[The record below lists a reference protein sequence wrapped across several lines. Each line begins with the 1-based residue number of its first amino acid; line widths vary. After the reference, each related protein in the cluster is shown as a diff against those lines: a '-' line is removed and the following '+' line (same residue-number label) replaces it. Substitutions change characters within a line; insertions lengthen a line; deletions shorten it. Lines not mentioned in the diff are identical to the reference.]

1 MEKDIRWIQRFDNYK
16 KAFLNLKNAFD
27 LSKTRVLSDLEK
39 QGLIQSFEFTYEL
52 AWKTLKDYLNYK
64 QVEAKFPRE
73 VMKLSFSY
81 ELIADGDIW
90 MDMLEKRN
98 LMAHTYDK
106 ETFQLAYD
114 LITNKYFAQLNLLL
128 EMFEKKINDTE

>member
-16 KAFLNLKNAFD
+16 KAYSNLKNAVD
-27 LSKTRVLSDLEK
+27 LSKTRDLSDLEK

-52 AWKTLKDYLNYK
+52 AWKTLKDYLNYM
-64 QVEAKFPRE
+64 QVEAKFPQE
-73 VMKLSFSY
+73 VMKQSFSY

-98 LMAHTYDK
+98 LMAHTYDE

>member
-16 KAFLNLKNAFD
+16 KAFSNLKNAVD
-27 LSKTRVLSDLEK
+27 LSQKRDLSDLEK

-52 AWKTLKDYLNYK
+52 AWKTLKDYLNYM

-73 VMKLSFSY
+73 VMKQSFSF

-98 LMAHTYDK
+98 LMAHTYDE

>member
-16 KAFLNLKNAFD
+16 KAFLNLKNAVD
-27 LSKTRVLSDLEK
+27 LSQTRVLSDLEK

-52 AWKTLKDYLNYK
+52 AWKTLKDYLNYM

-98 LMAHTYDK
+98 LMAHTYDE